1 MKAAHAAEA
10 RLEAPLALLAPGCGE
25 PVERRVAR
33 QAEDVIATQLAQQI
47 QHFRGAVVTVAAHQN
62 GDLRPTTADAVDDMG
77 EHARD
82 LLPRRPLAGPQERED
97 RLARIALENVDR
109 LKAVTARMRI
119 EGRQLL

>member
-10 RLEAPLALLAPGCGE
+10 RLEATLALVAPGCGE

-33 QAEDVIATQLAQQI
+33 HTEDVIAAQLAQQK

-77 EHARD
+77 KHARD
-82 LLPRRPLAGPQERED
+82 LLPRRPLARPQQRED
-97 RLARIALENVDR
+97 RLAGIALENVDW
-109 LKAVTARMRI
+109 L
-119 EGRQLL
+119 E